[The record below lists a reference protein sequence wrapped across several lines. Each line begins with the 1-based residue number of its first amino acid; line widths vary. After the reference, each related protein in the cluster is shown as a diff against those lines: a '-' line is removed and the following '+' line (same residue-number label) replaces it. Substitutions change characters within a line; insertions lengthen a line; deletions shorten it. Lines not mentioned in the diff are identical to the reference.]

1 MSKVKLNYD
10 LCKEIADRYGIG
22 IRKVDKEDAG
32 FITDFKNG
40 SPIVAPSIETTEL
53 VRSERSRGSLI
64 SRIPQKT
71 YYLAHSL
78 TSHGTMKENYEDEEI
93 CANALIDEGYSL
105 IRPLKIIPEY
115 FSAQEAFPIC
125 LGLLQSCDGIILV
138 GNWRLSEGCRLEYNI
153 AKYLGMEIYDMINER
168 WANNLKEVREYN
180 ELMYAVHTSIAT
192 AKARGFSAVVL
203 PGFGIG
209 EDVSYICKYELEKM
223 GCKVFI
229 DVTDITSKECIS
241 HFIFVCWDEFDK
253 ISEGIIDEYDANGLK
268 DINYMVMDGNWR
280 GISLDIGVE

>member
-1 MSKVKLNYD
+1 MSKVKLDYD
-10 LCKEIADRYGIG
+10 LCKEIADRYDIG
-22 IRKVDKEDAG
+22 IEKVDKNDAG
-32 FITDFKNG
+32 FVMDFKNG
-40 SPIVAPSIETTEL
+40 SHIVAPSIDATKV
-53 VRSERSRGSLI
+53 VRSERSRGSLV
-64 SRIPQKT
+64 SRIPQRT

-93 CANALIDEGYSL
+93 CANALIAEGYSL

-138 GNWRLSEGCRLEYNI
+138 GDWRLSEGCRLEYNI
-153 AKYLGMEIYDMINER
+153 AKYLGMEIYDMVNER

-180 ELMYAVHTSIAT
+180 ELMYAVHVSIAI
-192 AKARGFSAVVL
+192 AKSQGFSAVVL
-203 PGFGIG
+203 PGFWLG

-229 DVTDITSKECIS
+229 DAPAITSKECIS
-241 HFIFVCWDEFDK
+241 HFVFVCWDEFDK
-253 ISEGIIDEYDANGLK
+253 ISESIIDEYDANGLEE
-268 DINYMVMDGNWR
+268 INYKVADDNWR